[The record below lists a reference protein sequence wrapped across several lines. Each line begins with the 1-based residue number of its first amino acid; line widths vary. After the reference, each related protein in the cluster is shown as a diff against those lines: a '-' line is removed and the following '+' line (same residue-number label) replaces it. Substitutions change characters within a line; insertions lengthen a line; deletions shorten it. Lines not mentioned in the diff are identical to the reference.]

1 MVRVFG
7 YLMLGFLGEGGGVE
21 GREGVL
27 LFSCIKPKFDKFFV
41 CLSVNAKAHF
51 LLENQKTAA
60 YWL

>member
-1 MVRVFG
+1 M
-7 YLMLGFLGEGGGVE
+7 E

-27 LFSCIKPKFDKFFV
+27 LFSCIKPKLDKFFV
-41 CLSVNAKAHF
+41 CLSVNVKAHF